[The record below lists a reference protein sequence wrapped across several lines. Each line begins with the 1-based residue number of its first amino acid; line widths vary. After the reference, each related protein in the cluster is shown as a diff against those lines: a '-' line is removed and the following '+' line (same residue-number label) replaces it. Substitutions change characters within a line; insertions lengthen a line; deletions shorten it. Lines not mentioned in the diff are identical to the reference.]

1 MRLTLIV
8 VLCLLNA
15 GCALWRKDAEEPV
28 DNGPK
33 QQKAEPVLKPSEA
46 LQPKSLDIASP
57 ISDHFYVRGIYFPA
71 SVTTDPAPGS
81 EFSHRGLHA
90 ER

>member
-8 VLCLLNA
+8 ALCLLNA

-46 LQPKSLDIASP
+46 LQPKSLEIASP
-57 ISDHFYVRGIYFPA
+57 DQRSLLRAWHLLPGFGDH
-71 SVTTDPAPGS
+71 DPAPGS
-81 EFSHRGLHA
+81 EFRHRGLHA

>member
-46 LQPKSLDIASP
+46 LKPKSLRDRQSRSAITSTCAARTSRRP
-57 ISDHFYVRGIYFPA
+57 
-71 SVTTDPAPGS
+71 
-81 EFSHRGLHA
+81 
-90 ER
+90 